1 MKWLLTIFTL
11 LVTSTVF
18 GQGFTYSYV
27 DPCSKKLKTI
37 YLNSNESVTVN
48 YLGVIGTFSQADFQ
62 NGIFSSWIQTAQSQA
77 ASQPC
82 DELKTQT
89 QTNQNIFLTQNI
101 ISTLTSITAASTMN
115 IASGNMMSNALG
127 NSTSNSSENQSS
139 SPRSRKNSD
148 KNGNQESSSGNQ
160 ANATPGS
167 AGGQGSGQGGSNT
180 NSQNPNSGAGGENQP
195 QGGNGSNPNTAPQ
208 TGGQPSQP
216 PVSGQGGSTGQTGN
230 PPAPSGTNS
239 PGSSSPGSSAP
250 GQPSSGG
257 SNTGSSGS
265 SGGGDNGGQ
274 NSGGGQGGNQVGQ
287 NGQGSSGNSG
297 SSSGSSSG
305 TQGQSQ
311 GQNVREGQTPPKS
324 TSDQGQSGN
333 GGTTNSVANAAE
345 ATSSSSS
352 GSGSGGSKVRV
363 GSIVGT
369 GDIVAIR
376 SAEDNSNQ
384 FKGTM
389 SVTKS
394 NTNNTKAKGF
404 LLNFTSTVNNSNLTL
419 YTAFSNKAKTNTLI
433 LANSSM
439 LDFDAN
445 FFNTTTALESKR
457 FGKLTVMAGAN
468 FTVGKMAG
476 EGFNNLSGVGG
487 GFYPFKMGKKISGST
502 LLLAVYSPYTKFY
515 EGKWWESGVLLVPF
529 SSWDYTISK
538 SFKYNVSFSGTY
550 QVKGSVLNYQIL
562 TGGKILL

>member
-1 MKWLLTIFTL
+1 MKWLLTIFSL

-37 YLNSNESVTVN
+37 YLGSNESVTVN
-48 YLGVIGTFSQADFQ
+48 YLGVIGTFTQADFQ
-62 NGIFSSWIQTAQSQA
+62 NGVFSSWVQSAQTQA

-89 QTNQNIFLTQNI
+89 QTNQNIFITQNI

-127 NSTSNSSENQSS
+127 NSTSNSSESQGS
-139 SPRSRKNSD
+139 SPRSRKNSER
-148 KNGNQESSSGNQ
+148 NGNKE
-160 ANATPGS
+160 GS
-167 AGGQGSGQGGSNT
+167 ARNQTNTAPSSTGGAGAGQSGT
-180 NSQNPNSGAGGENQP
+180 NSNPESQNTGSGGENQP
-195 QGGNGSNPNTAPQ
+195 QGGVGSNTNPAPQ

-216 PVSGQGGSTGQTGN
+216 SVNPGSPNPSQSNSGN
-230 PPAPSGTNS
+230 P
-239 PGSSSPGSSAP
+239 
-250 GQPSSGG
+250 
-257 SNTGSSGS
+257 SNGSSGS
-265 SGGGDNGGQ
+265 ST
-274 NSGGGQGGNQVGQ
+274 
-287 NGQGSSGNSG
+287 GSSGGSSSGGDNSG
-297 SSSGSSSG
+297 SSGSNSGGNNGGQGQQGSASSGSS
-305 TQGQSQ
+305 QGQTQ
-311 GQNVREGQTPPKS
+311 GQNVQPGQTPPKTAS
-324 TSDQGQSGN
+324 EQGQSGN

-345 ATSSSSS
+345 ASSSS
-352 GSGSGGSKVRV
+352 GSGSSSGGSKVRV

-384 FKGTM
+384 FRGTM

-404 LLNFTSTVNNSNLTL
+404 LLNFTTSINNSNLTF
-419 YTAFSNKAKTNTLI
+419 YTAFSNKAKTNTVI

-439 LDFDAN
+439 LDFEAN
-445 FFNTTTALESKR
+445 FFNTTTVLESR
-457 FGKLTVMAGAN
+457 RLGKLTVMAGAN
-468 FTVGKMAG
+468 FTAGKMAN
-476 EGFNNLSGVGG
+476 ESFNNLSGVGG

-515 EGKWWESGVLLVPF
+515 EGKWWDSGILLVPF

-550 QVKGSVLNYQIL
+550 QIKGSVLQYQIL